1 MAARLTP
8 KTVAQ
13 NQMPDKQST
22 LYGMGQYAQ
31 ALIDKEKISRSAV
44 SATAICHCPVPAKA

>member
-1 MAARLTP
+1 
-8 KTVAQ
+8 
-13 NQMPDKQST
+13 MPDKQST